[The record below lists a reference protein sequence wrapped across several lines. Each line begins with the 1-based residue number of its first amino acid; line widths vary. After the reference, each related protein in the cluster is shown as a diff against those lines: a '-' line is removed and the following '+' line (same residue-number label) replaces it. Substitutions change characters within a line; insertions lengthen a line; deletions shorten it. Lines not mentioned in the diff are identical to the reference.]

1 MISSWLWASTGVTHS
16 YSSRPF
22 LCALVKTIHAGGW
35 FWGLVLGLGLRLG
48 STVHTH
54 VSSVSDLA
62 TGMNVSSIPPS
73 PSCPSSAFPHTNIF
87 LFHSQGHLDMF
98 RREVWLIRCSFVE
111 RAPLQAIPNGR
122 QVCLPNKQTWTA
134 RWWWWW
140 QWWCLQDIVLW
151 NEHFYNSN
159 CKQISNFQ
167 WLTSLPAKQT
177 WTAWWW
183 WWCQR
188 KRGNPLYR
196 LPGPSSV
203 EWISKSAIPKDR
215 QVYLP
220 MDWAVVVVMP
230 EKRGK
235 KSTADFQA
243 P

>member
-1 MISSWLWASTGVTHS
+1 MRS
-16 YSSRPF
+16 YENNPR
-22 LCALVKTIHAGGW
+22 
-35 FWGLVLGLGLRLG
+35 WGLVLGVGFG
-48 STVHTH
+48 SGTETRFHCTHTCLF
-54 VSSVSDLA
+54 SLWPGNRDECILNSPQSQL
-62 TGMNVSSIPPS
+62 SIVCLPPHKHILVRS
-73 PSCPSSAFPHTNIF
+73 R
-87 LFHSQGHLDMF
+87 GHLRMC
-98 RREVWLIRCSFVE
+98 RREVWLIRCSIVE
-111 RAPLQAIPNGR
+111 WAPLQAIPNGR